1 MHANEM
7 PWRAQGDNTQAG
19 LNRYPEPQP
28 QALVQR
34 MARLYDVPPARV
46 LVGRGSD
53 EAIDLLVRAF
63 CRAGEDQVVITPPTF
78 GFYKVAA
85 RIQGAGVIE
94 VPLTGDGF
102 ALDLPAV
109 LEACRRA
116 KIVFLCSPNNPTGN
130 LLDEPAMLAL
140 CRELADRALV
150 CVDEAYIEFAARA
163 SLARRID
170 EFPNLVVLRT
180 LSKAY
185 ALAGARLGT
194 LVAGEDIVSLL
205 RRIIPPYAIPASTV
219 EQVLALTEAPQRA
232 MAADRIRTLLDE
244 REKASRRLAAMR
256 CVVRVHPS
264 DANFL
269 LGAVPRCARGTG
281 GWQRRRPAG
290 ARLRQRA
297 GTGRLPAHLDRH
309 PRAERAAARRAGAP
323 VSTERILFI
332 DRDGTI
338 IEEPPD
344 EQVDSLQKLR
354 LLPGVIPALLELQRA
369 GYRLVLVSNQDGLG
383 STSFPEP
390 AFREPQDFLRA
401 LLGSQGIAFDAEFFC
416 PHSPA
421 DGCDCRKPRTAC

>member
-1 MHANEM
+1 MNGVLALARPDILALQPYQHAKWDPSLERMHANEM

-28 QALVQR
+28 RALVER

-94 VPLTGDGF
+94 VPLTGDRF

-109 LEACRRA
+109 LEVGRRA

-140 CRELADRALV
+140 CRDLADRALV

-163 SLARRID
+163 SLAQRID

-205 RRIIPPYAIPASTV
+205 RRIIPPYAIPASTI

-244 REKASRRLAAMR
+244 RDKASRRLAAMR

-269 LGAVPRCARGTG
+269 LV
-281 GWQRRRPAG
+281 QF
-290 ARLRQRA
+290 
-297 GTGRLPAHLDRH
+297 
-309 PRAERAAARRAGAP
+309 RAARAALEAGKDVGLLVRDFSSAP
-323 VSTERILFI
+323 GLAGCLRISI
-332 DRDGTI
+332 GT
-338 IEEPPD
+338 P
-344 EQVDSLQKLR
+344 EQNER
-354 LLPGVIPALLELQRA
+354 LLAALECL
-369 GYRLVLVSNQDGLG
+369 
-383 STSFPEP
+383 
-390 AFREPQDFLRA
+390 
-401 LLGSQGIAFDAEFFC
+401 
-416 PHSPA
+416 
-421 DGCDCRKPRTAC
+421 

>member
-1 MHANEM
+1 MTGVLALARPDILALQPYQHAKWDPSLERMHANEM

-28 QALVQR
+28 RALVER
-34 MARLYDVPPARV
+34 VARLYDVPPARV

-94 VPLTGDGF
+94 VPLSGDRF
-102 ALDLPAV
+102 ALDRPAV
-109 LEACRRA
+109 LEAGRRA

-150 CVDEAYIEFAARA
+150 CVDEAYLEFAART
-163 SLARRID
+163 SLAKRID

-232 MAADRIRTLLDE
+232 MAADRIRTLRDE
-244 REKASRRLAAMR
+244 REKARGRLTAMR

-269 LGAVPRCARGTG
+269 LVQFRDA
-281 GWQRRRPAG
+281 
-290 ARLRQRA
+290 
-297 GTGRLPAHLDRH
+297 
-309 PRAERAAARRAGAP
+309 RAALEAGKDVGLLVRDFSSAP
-323 VSTERILFI
+323 GLAGCLRISV
-332 DRDGTI
+332 GT
-338 IEEPPD
+338 P
-344 EQVDSLQKLR
+344 EQNER
-354 LLPGVIPALLELQRA
+354 LLAALE
-369 GYRLVLVSNQDGLG
+369 RL
-383 STSFPEP
+383 
-390 AFREPQDFLRA
+390 
-401 LLGSQGIAFDAEFFC
+401 
-416 PHSPA
+416 
-421 DGCDCRKPRTAC
+421 